1 MKKIERQSGTQTGKI
16 IGRTNRRQTRIA
28 FIATML
34 LVLALT
40 LTMTGCI
47 TLGREFPVD
56 AISKI
61 QKGKTTRTEID
72 QLFGSPWRTGVDDGM
87 RTWTYARYR
96 YSLFGESKTRDLV
109 IRFDDKGI
117 VASYTFNST
126 YPEDAGSY

>member
-1 MKKIERQSGTQTGKI
+1 MKEIGSQAGRQTGRPFGRRTAITFI
-16 IGRTNRRQTRIA
+16 IS
-28 FIATML
+28 ML
-34 LVLALT
+34 LVLV
-40 LTMTGCI
+40 LTMSITGCI

-56 AISKI
+56 AVSKI

-109 IRFDDKGI
+109 VRFDDKGI

>member
-1 MKKIERQSGTQTGKI
+1 MRKTGKKIGRQTG
-16 IGRTNRRQTRIA
+16 IA
-28 FIATML
+28 AACVLFML
-34 LVLALT
+34 LALT
-40 LTMTGCI
+40 MTIGGCI

-87 RTWTYARYR
+87 RTWTYAHYR